1 MNNTRVENK
10 LELETPPVSPGNDD
24 DLRAANIQKQ
34 KRISKKINKLQP
46 PDFEVY
52 FERNY
57 FSVQDQNP
65 DATDQQ
71 IRMYLLDIWNTM
83 TAEEKI
89 KYRSTYKV
97 ED

>member
-1 MNNTRVENK
+1 M
-10 LELETPPVSPGNDD
+10 ELETPPVSPANDD

-52 FERNY
+52 FERNF

-65 DATDQQ
+65 EATDQQ

-83 TAEEKI
+83 TPDEKI
-89 KYRSTYKV
+89 KYRSTYRV
-97 ED
+97 ESD